1 MGVIIEASGRR
12 SVQVE
17 VEVPGTVEEAWRAIA
32 TPAGVLSWFVPAEFE
47 LDAAGQPKRIVW
59 QFGPGMESVST
70 VLAWDPPRGFR
81 SESSDFV
88 EEGAPVTTE
97 WRVEEAAAGGC
108 VVRVEHSLYIDSDER
123 DAHLLGVEAGW
134 PSFFRILRT
143 YMTHFRGQPC
153 TQLELYGT
161 APGDAE
167 AWETLAQGLGFADGA
182 KEGEFREAPAE
193 SPRFAGT
200 VDCAP
205 DDTEL
210 IVRLDQPTSGVAHL
224 FAMPMEDAQFI
235 SVRIYLYGEDA
246 AEVVS
251 REQPEWRAWMEA
263 RFPSGAE

>member
-1 MGVIIEASGRR
+1 MAVIVEASGRR

-17 VEVPGTVEEAWRAIA
+17 VEVPGTVDEAWRAIA
-32 TPAGVLSWFVPAEFE
+32 TEEGVLSWFVPAEFE
-47 LDAAGQPKRIVW
+47 LDAAGQPQRIVW
-59 QFGPGMESVST
+59 KFGPGMASEST

-97 WRVEEAAAGGC
+97 WRVEEAAGGGC

-134 PSFFRILRT
+134 PAFFRILRS

-153 TQLELYGT
+153 AQLELSAT
-161 APGDAE
+161 ALNDA
-167 AWETLAQGLGFADGA
+167 AGWETLAQGLGFAGA
-182 KEGEFREAPAE
+182 EVGEFRVAPAD

-205 DDTEL
+205 SDSEL
-210 IVRLDQPTSGVAHL
+210 IVRLEQPTSGVAHL
-224 FAMPMEDAQFI
+224 FAMPMGDSQFI
-235 SVRIYLYGEDA
+235 SVRLYLYGEDA
-246 AEVVS
+246 AEVVA
-251 REQPEWRAWMEA
+251 REQPGWQAWMEA
-263 RFPSGAE
+263 QFPSGAE